1 MKDATA
7 ADRSATGGGRAPV
20 VAIIGLGLIGGSL
33 GLALKRLTPNG
44 AGPMVVG
51 WDQDRLAGDRALQR
65 GAIDALA
72 ADAADAAAQADAVV
86 VAVPVLAVRAI
97 FEQIAPALRA
107 GTFVTDVASTKAE
120 VCAWAAASL
129 GTAFIGGHPMAG
141 SERGGIDQA
150 RSDLFDGATY
160 CLTPELSTPAHVLQR
175 ATRFVQGVGARAV
188 TMSPIAHDR
197 AVAAVSHLP
206 FLLSTSLVDVTMSDP
221 EWEAF
226 RALAATGFRDVS
238 RLASGDPRMHHDICV
253 TNAEAIRPWLLR
265 TARSLE
271 ALAAMLDDGDAVLRL
286 FERAKRERDTFLAET
301 GRLFNMGE

>member
-1 MKDATA
+1 MKDTTA
-7 ADRSATGGGRAPV
+7 ADRSATDGGRAPV

-33 GLALKRLTPNG
+33 GLALKRPTPG
-44 AGPMVVG
+44 DAGPMVVG
-51 WDQDRLAGDRALQR
+51 WDQDRRAGDRALQR
-65 GAIDALA
+65 DAIDALA
-72 ADAADAAAQADAVV
+72 ADAADAAARADAVV
-86 VAVPVLAVRAI
+86 VAVPVLAVREI
-97 FEQIAPALRA
+97 FEQIAPALRPGA
-107 GTFVTDVASTKAE
+107 FVTDVASTKAE

-129 GTAFIGGHPMAG
+129 GNAFIGGHPMAG

-175 ATRFVQGVGARAV
+175 ATRFVQDVGARVV
-188 TMSPIAHDR
+188 TMSPTAHDR

-226 RALAATGFRDVS
+226 RMLAATGFRDVS

-253 TNAEAIRPWLLR
+253 TNADAIRPWLLR
-265 TARSLE
+265 AARSLE
-271 ALAAMLDDGDAVLRL
+271 ALAAMLDDGDAVLQL
-286 FERAKRERDTFLAET
+286 FERAKHDRDAFLEET
-301 GRLFNMGE
+301 GRLSNMGE